1 MKAFWKDFFREISKN
16 KGRFLSVFFIV
27 LLGSAF
33 FSGIRSAEGDM
44 KVSAD
49 RYYDDVDYMD
59 LKILGTMGLTDEDLK
74 DIQNTE
80 GVKNVTGGHTLEVL
94 HKVGEK
100 EQVVKLIA
108 LTDKVNEPQIKE
120 GRMPENS
127 DEILVDES
135 FLSYSDC
142 KIGDKV
148 TFESGTDEAVTDSLT
163 GDTFTIVGTATLP
176 YYMDLNRG
184 TGSIGTGSI
193 NSFALLEPEVFTSDV
208 YTELYVQ
215 IDGAK
220 ESASYS
226 DEYDKTVKKVQK
238 KIEALE
244 DSACDRRY
252 QTIQEEGQ
260 QEIADAKEQIQDAE
274 EKLADAKQ
282 KLDDGEVQLSDARTT
297 ISKKE
302 QELNDGES
310 ELKAKEAELESG
322 KQTLVQKTKELESAK
337 TQITEKTKELESGKQ
352 ALESG
357 KKELEANKI
366 QLAQKEHELNAGK
379 TELEDAKTQFQT
391 KIKEFETGK
400 SQYEEKKSAYEAQ
413 RSQIETAKTQLEA
426 VSAGIT
432 QIENALTEMKNQLE
446 ILEEQL
452 AKSESSDEIY
462 ETLLAQKTELESQI
476 KEHR

>member
-1 MKAFWKDFFREISKN
+1 
-16 KGRFLSVFFIV
+16 
-27 LLGSAF
+27 
-33 FSGIRSAEGDM
+33 M

-59 LKILGTMGLTDEDLK
+59 LKILGTMGLTDDDLK

-80 GVKNVTGGHTLEVL
+80 GVKNVAGGHTLEVL

-220 ESASYS
+220 EVASYS

-238 KIEALE
+238 KIESLE
-244 DSACDRRY
+244 DLACDRRY

-357 KKELEANKI
+357 KKNSK
-366 QLAQKEHELNAGK
+366 Q
-379 TELEDAKTQFQT
+379 
-391 KIKEFETGK
+391 IKY
-400 SQYEEKKSAYEAQ
+400 SLHKKS
-413 RSQIETAKTQLEA
+413 R
-426 VSAGIT
+426 
-432 QIENALTEMKNQLE
+432 N
-446 ILEEQL
+446 
-452 AKSESSDEIY
+452 
-462 ETLLAQKTELESQI
+462 
-476 KEHR
+476 